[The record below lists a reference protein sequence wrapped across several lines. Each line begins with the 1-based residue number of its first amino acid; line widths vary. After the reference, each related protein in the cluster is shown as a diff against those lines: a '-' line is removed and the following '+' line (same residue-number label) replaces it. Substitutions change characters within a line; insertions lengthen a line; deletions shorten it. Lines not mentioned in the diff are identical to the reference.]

1 MGVAVDN
8 SSSAGELALYIETT
22 NKKDGLTK
30 WIFSGS
36 THALKNSQLVSYKM
50 NRVEGEGVTEKFP
63 VHANIMHA

>member
-1 MGVAVDN
+1 MGAAVDN
-8 SSSAGELALYIETT
+8 FSSAGELLALYIET
-22 NKKDGLTK
+22 GLTK
-30 WIFSGS
+30 RIFSGS